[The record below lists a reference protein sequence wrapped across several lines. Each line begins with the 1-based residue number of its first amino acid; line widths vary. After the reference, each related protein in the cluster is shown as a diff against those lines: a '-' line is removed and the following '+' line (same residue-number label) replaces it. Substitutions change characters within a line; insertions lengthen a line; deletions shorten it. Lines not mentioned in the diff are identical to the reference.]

1 MNYQPCPIDTS
12 RVRLTAQIE
21 QLTELLAENTHEIW
35 AEQRLQEGW
44 CFGPTRDDARKLHP
58 CLVPYN
64 ELPESEKEYDRKT
77 AMETLKAMIALGYS
91 FVKLDER
98 A

>member
-1 MNYQPCPIDTS
+1 MRYGRNSDS
-12 RVRLTAQIE
+12 RKAGASG
-21 QLTELLAENTHEIW
+21 QLEMMRGSCIP
-35 AEQRLQEGW
+35 R
-44 CFGPTRDDARKLHP
+44 
-58 CLVPYN
+58 LVPYN